1 MSERSWLIL
10 TDGYLTTRNAKTA
23 HGVIQY
29 SPDRVA
35 AVLDGEHAG
44 RDVGDVLPRLGRR
57 VPIVG
62 SLEEGLSY
70 EPTSL
75 LLGVATPGGWMP
87 EHWRDL
93 ISNAIAS
100 GLEIVNGLHT
110 FLKDD
115 PELVRLAGEHGV
127 RLWDVRDPPADI
139 PLFSGKSLEIPQSVV
154 LTVGTDCAV
163 GKKTAALELTKA
175 GNDSGRK
182 CEFVATGQTGILI
195 AGRGIAVDRVIS
207 DFLSGAAEK
216 LVCEA
221 DPDSEVLVVEGQ
233 GGLWHPAY
241 ASVTLGLLHGC
252 APHALVLCHQPG
264 RTAIEEP
271 PYTKLPPLSEM
282 VAEYEQAA
290 ALLRPAKVA
299 CVTVNCQDLD
309 DDAARAEIVGVEDST
324 GLPAGDVLR
333 GDAAKLWSAVAAA
346 LVILGSR

>member
-29 SPDRVA
+29 SPDHVA

-44 RDVGDVLPRLGRR
+44 RDVADVLPRLGRS
-57 VPIVG
+57 VPIVR
-62 SLEEGLSY
+62 SLDEGLSY

-93 ISNAIAS
+93 IAQAIAAR
-100 GLEIVNGLHT
+100 LEIVNGLHT

-115 PELVRLAGEHGV
+115 SELVRLAEEHGV
-127 RLWDVRDPPADI
+127 KLWDVREPPADI

-175 GNDSGRK
+175 GNESGRK

-221 DPDSEVLVVEGQ
+221 DPDSEILVVEGQ
-233 GGLWHPAY
+233 GGMWHPAY

-252 APHALVLCHQPG
+252 APHALVLCHQTG

-271 PYTKLPPLSEM
+271 PYTKLPPLSDM
-282 VAEYEQAA
+282 VSEYEQAA
-290 ALLRPAKVA
+290 ALLRPATVA
-299 CVTVNCQDLD
+299 CVTVNCHDLD
-309 DDAARAEIVGVEDST
+309 DDAARAEIERIEDST
-324 GLPAGDVLR
+324 GLPAGDVFR
-333 GDAAKLWSAVAAA
+333 GDAAKLWAAVAAA
-346 LVILGSR
+346 L

>member
-44 RDVGDVLPRLGRR
+44 RDVANVLPRLGRR

-62 SLEEGLSY
+62 SLDEGLSY
-70 EPTSL
+70 APTSL

-87 EHWRDL
+87 EHWRAL
-93 ISNAIAS
+93 ITKAIAA

-115 PELVRLAGEHGV
+115 PEFVRLADEHGV

-139 PLFSGKSLEIPQSVV
+139 PLFSGKSLEIHQSVV

-175 GNDSGRK
+175 GNESGRK

-221 DPDSEVLVVEGQ
+221 DPDSEILVVEGQ
-233 GGLWHPAY
+233 GGMWHPAY

-252 APHALVLCHQPG
+252 APHALVLCHQAG

-282 VAEYEQAA
+282 VAEYEHAA

-299 CVTVNCQDLD
+299 CVSVNCQDLD
-309 DDAARAEIVGVEDST
+309 DEDARAEIERIEDST
-324 GLPAGDVLR
+324 GLPAGDILR
-333 GDAAKLWSAVAAA
+333 GDAAKLWAAVAAA
-346 LVILGSR
+346 L

>member
-10 TDGYLTTRNAKTA
+10 TDGYLTSRNAKTA

-44 RDVGDVLPRLGRR
+44 RDAGEVLPRLGRR

-62 SLEEGLSY
+62 SLDEGLSY

-87 EHWRDL
+87 AHWRDL
-93 ISNAIAS
+93 IIKAITS
-100 GLEIVNGLHT
+100 GLAIVNGLHT

-115 PELVRLAGEHGV
+115 PELVRLAEEHGV

-175 GNDSGRK
+175 GNESGRK

-233 GGLWHPAY
+233 GGMWHPAY
-241 ASVTLGLLHGC
+241 ASVTVGLLHGC
-252 APHALVLCHQPG
+252 APHALVLCHQAG

-271 PYTKLPPLSEM
+271 PYTKLPPLPEM
-282 VAEYEQAA
+282 VSEYEHAA

-309 DDAARAEIVGVEDST
+309 DDATRVEIERVEDST

-333 GDAAKLWSAVAAA
+333 GDAAKLWAAVAAA
-346 LVILGSR
+346 L